1 MELPVV
7 NHSDY
12 EAKIK
17 DDNKFPIKKFGEL
30 AKYLLEN
37 KVVKKFYN
45 PKPCSFNTLKEAHSK
60 NYINQ
65 IKNKTLDDILVKKNW
80 FSSWRYY
87 C

>member
-12 EAKIK
+12 VAKIK

-45 PKPCSFNTLKEAHSK
+45 PKPCSFNTLKVMFKCLSSS
-60 NYINQ
+60 
-65 IKNKTLDDILVKKNW
+65 LVI
-80 FSSWRYY
+80 FSFSIGL
-87 C
+87 